1 MSCFL
6 LEFLYDTGFA
16 VCFRRC
22 TVVPLRSDLV
32 SVEIVLTGE
41 EWDCVQLLPPVVGDL
56 DAAVVGL
63 ALAGFESLAVG
74 MEDEFSDIVRVEGI
88 QDVEVVG
95 AIRLTAL
102 GKSIRQEALELG
114 IIFELLLQVLYA
126 EFVESGDID
135 PLDVRELEQ
144 GLLLCE
150 DEAEVIL
157 VQHPVRRDVELSE
170 GVQVKSKWELTARL

>member
-1 MSCFL
+1 M
-6 LEFLYDTGFA
+6 
-16 VCFRRC
+16 
-22 TVVPLRSDLV
+22 V
-32 SVEIVLTGE
+32 SVQLVLTSE
-41 EWDCVQLLPPVVGDL
+41 EWDGVQLLPPVVGDL

-63 ALAGFESLAVG
+63 ALAGLEPLAVS
-74 MEDEFSDIVRVEGI
+74 MEDEFSNIVRVEGI